1 MSNKVIGSIPY
12 SLSLRLVNPGDAE
25 SEKKIAAI
33 LQSRETIGLKMLA
46 RHMSEHNTS
55 FSEGTLYGVLADM
68 VSCTVELLRAGYS
81 VDLEGLAKFHL
92 TCQSELAD
100 NIDEF
105 NPQGNIKKVNVR
117 ATIDKDAQTQ
127 FAVSTLDFEYAMTR
141 EEQAKAKKAAK
152 ANLPQAPED
161 PDSGDDNTSGGGS
174 GSGGEPGVPE

>member
-1 MSNKVIGSIPY
+1 MANKVIGSIPY
-12 SLSLRLVNPGDAE
+12 SLSLKPVNPGDAE
-25 SEKKIAAI
+25 SEKKIGAT

-105 NPQGNIKKVNVR
+105 NPKSNIKKVNVR
-117 ATIDKDAQTQ
+117 SVIDKDAQTQ
-127 FAVSTLDFEYAMTR
+127 FAVSTLDFEYVMTR
-141 EEQAKAKKAAK
+141 EEQAAAKKAAK
-152 ANLPQAPED
+152 ANLPQSED
-161 PDSGDDNTSGGGS
+161 NGGGNSGGDSGSDDGDD
-174 GSGGEPGVPE
+174 GVTE